1 MVSDKMVSNVYDSSS
16 KEESVYCFAR
26 TVSVGLC
33 RSVGQMVSNNSINN
47 GMTEIQSVVIIPH

>member
-26 TVSVGLC
+26 TVSVC
-33 RSVGQMVSNNSINN
+33 RSVGQMVSNYSMNN